1 MCQTLPTHAL
11 PPAEAIEIDLS
22 PLGPLSLGQALPTV
36 RTRLAFDGDDRDV
49 GPRQPAGQLA
59 AAAAAESAAG
69 DAAAAVFS
77 RGSSTFAAP
86 GVFCAPAAT
95 SAAAAAAAAA
105 TAPALGATAA
115 SSPAWNGKSSSAHN
129 KAKVSSGASGAGKR
143 MYAVSDRLLTQPVAE
158 VVRQRSAV
166 VAWMHTQSTQQTP
179 GQPYRIVGGPVEVHA
194 RFRLN
199 PDIHTLSKCPTLL
212 DSNGSWYTTSQKI
225 RL

>member
-1 MCQTLPTHAL
+1 MAPQ
-11 PPAEAIEIDLS
+11 
-22 PLGPLSLGQALPTV
+22 Q
-36 RTRLAFDGDDRDV
+36 
-49 GPRQPAGQLA
+49 QAGQLTA
-59 AAAAAESAAG
+59 AAAAG

-95 SAAAAAAAAA
+95 SATAAAAAAAA

-129 KAKVSSGASGAGKR
+129 KGKASSGAGGAGKR
-143 MYAVSDRLLTQPVAE
+143 MYAVSDRLLTQPEAE
-158 VVRQRSAV
+158 VMRQRSAV

-199 PDIHTLSKCPTLL
+199 PDIRTLSKCPTLL
-212 DSNGSWYTTSQKI
+212 DGNGSWYTTSQKI